1 MSHKKKN
8 STTVIPYSYSWKTRK
23 SCHSGP
29 VEIIPNFFL
38 ATIYEANDL
47 PALGVTTLV
56 PLDSVFG
63 NIWKTGFRGEI
74 LYYPISDY
82 DILPDDVLRQL
93 VDAIVMRLNAGTKV
107 GLFCMG
113 GHGRT
118 GYIAATVLG
127 VLGYEDPIGFIRAHY
142 CSLAIETNEQVEHI
156 ADVLGKPELRDLYV
170 DRSDYYKYL
179 QATSLM
185 DDDDWWSKYDK

>member
-1 MSHKKKN
+1 MSHKKK
-8 STTVIPYSYSWKTRK
+8 STTTPFNTASWKPRK

-38 ATIYEANDL
+38 ATIYEANEL

-56 PLDSVFG
+56 PLDSLYG
-63 NIWKTGFRGEI
+63 NIWRTGFRGEI
-74 LYYPISDY
+74 LYYPIQDY
-82 DILPDDVLRQL
+82 DILPDDVLQQL
-93 VDAIVMRLNAGTKV
+93 VDAIVTRLSVGVKV

-127 VLGYEDPIGFIRAHY
+127 ALGYDDPIGFIRQHY

-156 ADVLGKPELRDLYV
+156 AHVLDKPELCDRYV

-185 DDDDWWSKYDK
+185 DNDDWWSKYDK